1 MGGSRSS
8 RETGDE
14 AVLSNYLKVAGI
26 GMLRVSVEL
35 WPGGQKQGSTLLAV
49 ADIERTRSGVRSDYS
64 VELFE
69 DVVHRRWSGAV
80 ENYPRWSAS
89 VWDLVARSITS
100 ALSGSEAMPKRPI
113 QVVAP
118 VHRFEGIS
126 FVRLQEI
133 PQPARRFFE
142 QSIQG
147 KTRPVISGVSDPCAC
162 AWDWVDFLN
171 G

>member
-1 MGGSRSS
+1 
-8 RETGDE
+8 
-14 AVLSNYLKVAGI
+14 
-26 GMLRVSVEL
+26 MLRVSVEL
-35 WPGGQKQGSTLLAV
+35 WPGGQKQGSTVLAV

-69 DVVHRRWSGAV
+69 DVVYRRWSGTV
-80 ENYPRWSAS
+80 DNYPRWSAS
-89 VWDLVARSITS
+89 VWDLVARSIAS
-100 ALSGSEAMPKRPI
+100 ALSGSEVLPRRPI

-118 VHRFEGIS
+118 VHRSAEGVS
-126 FVRLQEI
+126 FVRLREL

-147 KTRPVISGVSDPCAC
+147 KACPVIDGVSDPCAC
-162 AWDWVDFLN
+162 ASDWGDFLN

>member
-1 MGGSRSS
+1 
-8 RETGDE
+8 
-14 AVLSNYLKVAGI
+14 
-26 GMLRVSVEL
+26 MLRVSVEL

-49 ADIERTRSGVRSDYS
+49 ADIERTRSGVLSDYS
-64 VELFE
+64 VEMWE
-69 DVVHRRWSGAV
+69 DVVYRRWSGAV

-89 VWDLVARSITS
+89 VWDLVARSIAS
-100 ALSGSEAMPKRPI
+100 ALSGSEALPRRPI

-118 VHRFEGIS
+118 VHRSAEGIS
-126 FVRLQEI
+126 YVRLREI

-147 KTRPVISGVSDPCAC
+147 STCPVISEVSDPMECAY

-171 G
+171 GYR